1 MAENAVFW
9 KQGLF
14 LHPQH
19 FQLMS
24 RQIHGAIEPV
34 LRLASP
40 NAWGASHLRI
50 RESAL
55 ENGILDIVGG
65 DFLFPDGTHVR
76 LPANAVLPSRKMP
89 DSGSEDDDENGG
101 GLLTA
106 HVALRRWNDRGRNVS
121 LRETTD
127 RGAGRVETM
136 YVSDL
141 VPQTIPD
148 LYSDGPEAQILTV
161 RYALEIVWESEIEQ
175 YGDCH
180 LLPVAR
186 VRKIGDRLQ
195 IEKSYIPPSP
205 SIGAHPD
212 LLNRVRNI
220 RDGLLGRCKRL
231 DEYKPAENMSLSS
244 PLNPETVAVLL
255 AMRSLN
261 AYAAFFDHLCDAPD
275 AHPWDVYGVVR
286 QLAGELS
293 SFSAGIDAL
302 CRTSEGETL
311 LPPYDHND
319 PGMCFAR
326 AEALL
331 ARLLDALVVGPQA
344 IAPFEATGAIMSAT
358 LPVEKMTDGHGCWLA
373 LKPHRDIDDI
383 SIQALNAI
391 KLGPASAMAVLRARA
406 LPGVPLK
413 PRDEAPP
420 GLPRRK
426 GVYYLEIE
434 HDSQLWRETVLEG
447 RAGLTWE
454 GQADSLD
461 AFLAV
466 MTA

>member
-89 DSGSEDDDENGG
+89 DSGSEDDDANGG

-186 VRKIGDRLQ
+186 MRKVGDRLQ
-195 IEKSYIPPSP
+195 IEKKLYSPSP

-231 DEYKPAENMSLSS
+231 ENTNRPRTCPCQVLQSGDRRRIAGDAVAKRLRGVFRPSLRRARRAPLGRLWSCSPACRRVEFVFCGYCRAV
-244 PLNPETVAVLL
+244 PETGGGNLVTAL
-255 AMRSLN
+255 RS
-261 AYAAFFDHLCDAPD
+261 
-275 AHPWDVYGVVR
+275 
-286 QLAGELS
+286 
-293 SFSAGIDAL
+293 
-302 CRTSEGETL
+302 
-311 LPPYDHND
+311 
-319 PGMCFAR
+319 
-326 AEALL
+326 
-331 ARLLDALVVGPQA
+331 
-344 IAPFEATGAIMSAT
+344 
-358 LPVEKMTDGHGCWLA
+358 
-373 LKPHRDIDDI
+373 
-383 SIQALNAI
+383 
-391 KLGPASAMAVLRARA
+391 
-406 LPGVPLK
+406 
-413 PRDEAPP
+413 
-420 GLPRRK
+420 
-426 GVYYLEIE
+426 
-434 HDSQLWRETVLEG
+434 
-447 RAGLTWE
+447 
-454 GQADSLD
+454 
-461 AFLAV
+461 
-466 MTA
+466 